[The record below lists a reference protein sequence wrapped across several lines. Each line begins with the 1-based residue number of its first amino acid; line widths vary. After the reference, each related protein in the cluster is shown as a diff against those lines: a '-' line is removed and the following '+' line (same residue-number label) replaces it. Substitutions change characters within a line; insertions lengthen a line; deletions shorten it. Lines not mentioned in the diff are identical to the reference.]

1 MIGREKSLSGGTT
14 TLGAFFNVHLVGA
27 TSAWRIHATNEIW
40 AKKGRAMTSKNNE
53 DGKADRVSPFITR
66 GTKTGT
72 THDGRRLHMS
82 TRGKIR
88 AASCGSGHSSAA
100 VAGMATLVVATLAF
114 ASTAGAARN
123 APRWQNPSAIEDASS
138 SSYLAGYQATPTG
151 GLASA
156 SVTFT
161 VPTIS
166 CTAKDIDNDAEV
178 QTGVYT
184 GGDAYA
190 LVDASCASSGPTY
203 TYALGTESGTFNP
216 TGVSAGDVVVTSL
229 FESGTSTWAE
239 IHNLTNGQYWYD
251 NNTANQG
258 DTVVDIGTDSLLF
271 AGFPVPTFAKIKFAN
286 ATVNGDDLG
295 FDSPTEY
302 NTLNGGDLVIK
313 AGALTTIAT
322 GSSFSDTFKH
332 AS

>member
-1 MIGREKSLSGGTT
+1 
-14 TLGAFFNVHLVGA
+14 
-27 TSAWRIHATNEIW
+27 
-40 AKKGRAMTSKNNE
+40 MTSKNNE
-53 DGKADRVSPFITR
+53 DVKADRASPFIAR
-66 GTKTGT
+66 GKKTST
-72 THDGRRLHMS
+72 THDERRLHTS
-82 TRGKIR
+82 TRRKMR
-88 AASCGSGHSSAA
+88 AASSGGGKLSA
-100 VAGMATLVVATLAF
+100 VIAGMAALAVATLGF
-114 ASTAGAARN
+114 ASTAGATGN
-123 APRWQNPSAIEDASS
+123 APRWQHPSAIEDASS

-184 GGDAYA
+184 GGSAYA
-190 LVDASCASSGPTY
+190 LIDASCASSGPTY

-216 TGVSAGDVVVTSL
+216 TGVSAGNVVVTSL

-239 IHNLTNGQYWYD
+239 IHNLTDGEYWYD
-251 NNTANQG
+251 NNTVNQG

-271 AGFPVPTFAKIKFAN
+271 AGFPVPTFAKIKFTN
-286 ATVNGDDLG
+286 ATVNGDYLG
-295 FDSPTEY
+295 FDSPSEY
-302 NTLNGGDLVIK
+302 NTLNGGDLVLK
-313 AGALTTIAT
+313 AGSLVTSGT
-322 GSSFSDTFKH
+322 GSSFSVTFKH